1 MRAIST
7 ARKLIKADPLSPPA
21 VVMADLVLAL
31 ETDANYPLANIYKLN
46 YKDFELAIEIIKDWR
61 IDRYYAGKGKLIDI
75 AVQSGE
81 LRSPS
86 E

>member
-1 MRAIST
+1 MRAINT
-7 ARKLIKADPLSPPA
+7 ARKLIKADPLSPSA

-31 ETDANYPLANIYKLN
+31 ETKANYPLADIYKLN

-61 IDRYYAGKGKLIDI
+61 IDRYYVGKGKLIDI

-81 LRSPS
+81 MRNPS

>member
-1 MRAIST
+1 
-7 ARKLIKADPLSPPA
+7 
-21 VVMADLVLAL
+21 MADLVLAL
-31 ETDANYPLANIYKLN
+31 ETEANYPLADIYRLN

-61 IDRYYAGKGKLIDI
+61 MDRYYASKGKLIDI

-81 LRSPS
+81 MRNPS